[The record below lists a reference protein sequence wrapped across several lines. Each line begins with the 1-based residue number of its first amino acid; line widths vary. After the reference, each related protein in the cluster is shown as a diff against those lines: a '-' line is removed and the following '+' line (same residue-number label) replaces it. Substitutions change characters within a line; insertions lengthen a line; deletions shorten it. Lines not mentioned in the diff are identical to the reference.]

1 MSTRATRFSASF
13 EVLMVFAR
21 TTSDPSDSPPDA
33 SAAIRYRGPTAPTI
47 NPMPMSLKSV
57 ARCRRRSSVTH
68 MAHAALP
75 ETCARPDSSPPEP
88 LLWIG
93 AGRAT
98 YLGPSLELAPHST
111 SVHCVIVGVDDLFTL
126 RVEGAADLV
135 TRSALVPPRV
145 VHQVISRPGSRILFC
160 YSDVTMALGRDHAS
174 RMALRQELFWTCHR
188 EETALVRLCRGP
200 VPDGAAIA
208 ALATGPRHRDLDP
221 RIVRTVRRI
230 HADVSVRRNA
240 SDLARA
246 EHLSTSHFLRLF
258 GSETGTSFRRYR
270 LWARMLHVARSILEG
285 TDFTSAAMSAGF
297 ASPSH
302 FSDSFLRMFG
312 LTATSL
318 ATTGANIVVDDAALS
333 PTSTATRATPPSGFR
348 DER

>member
-1 MSTRATRFSASF
+1 
-13 EVLMVFAR
+13 
-21 TTSDPSDSPPDA
+21 
-33 SAAIRYRGPTAPTI
+33 
-47 NPMPMSLKSV
+47 
-57 ARCRRRSSVTH
+57 

-75 ETCARPDSSPPEP
+75 ETCAPPESSSQEP

-145 VHQVISRPGSRILFC
+145 VHQVISPPGSRILFC
-160 YSDVTMALGRDHAS
+160 YSDVTMTLGRDHAS
-174 RMALRQELFWTCHR
+174 RMALRQDLFWTDHR
-188 EETALVRLCRGP
+188 DEAALVRLCRGP
-200 VPDGAAIA
+200 VSDGAAIA
-208 ALATGPRHRDLDP
+208 TLATGPRHSDLDP

-230 HADVSVRRNA
+230 HSDAPLRRNA

-246 EHLSTSHFLRLF
+246 EHLSTSHFSRLF
-258 GSETGTSFRRYR
+258 GRETGTSFGRYR
-270 LWARMLHVARSILEG
+270 LWVRMLHVARSISDG
-285 TDFTSAAMSAGF
+285 NDFTSAAMSAGF

-318 ATTGANIVVDDAALS
+318 ATTGTNIVVDDAALS
-333 PTSTATRATPPSGFR
+333 PTATATRAAPPSEFR
-348 DER
+348 DDR